1 VRAAYQSTALVD
13 TDHRATLDAVTGNAL
28 HAHKLATVDT
38 ITEVPLPWRRARTG
52 GTMATPIVEL
62 TRHAIRAWR
71 SLAGLDTQSYLSWTS
86 VDSAR
91 QLMEV
96 SA

>member
-1 VRAAYQSTALVD
+1 
-13 TDHRATLDAVTGNAL
+13 
-28 HAHKLATVDT
+28 
-38 ITEVPLPWRRARTG
+38 
-52 GTMATPIVEL
+52 MATPIVEL

-71 SLAGLDTQSYLSWTS
+71 SLAGLDSQSYLSWTS
-86 VDSAR
+86 VDAR